1 MLPTPGSDRPG
12 SAALAGGEPVRF
24 PPPRMREERCDGC
37 LVCYYFC
44 PHGAVDPGPPVR
56 VVVEWCKGC
65 GICVRECP
73 RQAFQP
79 DTAGPGRGRAAAAG
93 GARGGEGDRWTG
105 AGKCGGRV
113 GLCSR

>member
-12 SAALAGGEPVRF
+12 SAALAAREPVRF

-73 RQAFQP
+73 RRAFQP
-79 DTAGPGRGRAAAAG
+79 DTAGPGRGRAAAAA
-93 GARGGEGDRWTG
+93 GARGGEGDPCTG